1 MLFLILAAALLA
13 APSLARLPS
22 WQQPFLDPLV
32 PPYGGAPLLSNATTW
47 TRLYFGTL
55 RPGAGAYA
63 MSPMLSFLNGRFLA
77 TWKLSVA
84 DEDEPGQRVMY
95 AQSDDGVAWR
105 TSSDGAS
112 NELFPRMNSSE
123 SPRVALFAE
132 PALLLN
138 GRVYAAASPTQF
150 CLYPDQYA
158 RVLLLRRVLDGAPG
172 RLGPLFWAADAIPA
186 GFAEAS
192 ARENVTTAAQQDAE
206 TRADVA
212 ALAAAR
218 VAPCAADGST
228 SKCEFCRGGCQ
239 NWSVPLSV
247 PSLENE
253 RSHWRVPGA
262 DADVLL
268 YRSRSR
274 VLFASVRESVGGEWS
289 VPVATNIT
297 DDVANFNAGNFP
309 TSAGLDGRPFL
320 VSNALITLLRDPLF
334 LSTAPDGYAFTT
346 VAAIGSCEDRVFA
359 GPGQPWGC
367 QFREAGGAKEGG
379 LQYPQAAVVTAAG
392 AAGFYVVASL
402 NKEDIWVARTPLE
415 ALPGFA
421 APRAPDSL
429 TYAGSVHPPVAKQ

>member
-1 MLFLILAAALLA
+1 MPSRRVLLAALLPLTA
-13 APSLARLPS
+13 ARLPS
-22 WQQPFLDPLV
+22 WQQPFLDPLI

-47 TRLYFGTL
+47 TRLFFGSL
-55 RPGAGAYA
+55 APGTGAYA

-95 AQSDDGVAWR
+95 AQSDDGVSWR
-105 TSSDGAS
+105 TSSDGVS

-132 PALLLN
+132 PTLLLG
-138 GRVYAAASPTQF
+138 GRVYAAASPKQF

-158 RVLLLRRVLDGAPG
+158 SVLLLRRVYDDAPG
-172 RLGPLFWAADAIPA
+172 RLGPLFWAADAVPA

-192 ARENVTTAAQQDAE
+192 ARENVTTAAAQDAA

-212 ALAAAR
+212 ALLAGA
-218 VAPCAADGST
+218 VAPCAIEGT

-239 NWSVPLSV
+239 NWSVPLNI

-253 RSHWRVPGA
+253 RSHWRVPGS

-268 YRSRSR
+268 YRSHERT
-274 VLFASVRESVGGEWS
+274 LFASVRERVGGAWS

-309 TSAGLDGRPFL
+309 DGAGLDGRAFL
-320 VSNALITLLRDPLF
+320 VSNALVTLLRDPLF
-334 LSTAPDGYAFTT
+334 LSTSPDGYAFTT
-346 VAAIGSCEDRVFA
+346 TAAIGSCEDRVFV

-367 QFREAGGAKEGG
+367 LYRNAGGAKEGG
-379 LQYPQAAVVTAAG
+379 LQYPQSAVVTAPQAE
-392 AAGFYVVASL
+392 GFYTIASL

-421 APRAPDSL
+421 AARSGGL
-429 TYAGSVHPPVAKQ
+429 SVAA